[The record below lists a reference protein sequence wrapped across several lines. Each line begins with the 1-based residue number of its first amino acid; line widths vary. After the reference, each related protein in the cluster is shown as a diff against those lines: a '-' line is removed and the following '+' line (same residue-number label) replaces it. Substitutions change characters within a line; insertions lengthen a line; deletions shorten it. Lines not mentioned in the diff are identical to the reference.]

1 MISTSFL
8 WGLLTILAIASA
20 CWIAWEVLKEWRQV
34 YRRLPRPIV
43 IGLAGLTALGGL
55 FLLRGARLLFNI
67 GEGELHAVLANWLLG
82 VVTILAAALGSKI
95 L

>member
-1 MISTSFL
+1 M
-8 WGLLTILAIASA
+8 
-20 CWIAWEVLKEWRQV
+20 
-34 YRRLPRPIV
+34 
-43 IGLAGLTALGGL
+43 TALGGL